1 MRDILQG
8 FTLYIA
14 GVDHGIDCEEIGL
27 PTPQNVQQ
35 EYRGGGMDL
44 AVNQGM
50 AALEA
55 LEATFKFAG
64 HARSVL
70 QQVAPGPGK
79 FISVTARGA
88 VLNSL
93 TGEHDAHV
101 VVLQG
106 QFNQHSRDAWKRAEK
121 GGLEVTMSG
130 ILAYRYEIAGNVT
143 HDIQAWPPRR
153 VINGVD
159 MLSNINQILG
169 YSNG

>member
-8 FTLYIA
+8 FTVYIA

-27 PTPQNVQQ
+27 PTPQVVQQ

-44 AVNQGM
+44 AVNHGM

-64 HARSVL
+64 HARNIL
-70 QQVAPGPGK
+70 QQVARGPGK
-79 FISVTARGA
+79 FLTVTARGA
-88 VLNSL
+88 VMNTL

-106 QFNQHSRDAWKRAEK
+106 QFNQHSRDSWKRGEK

-130 ILAYRYEIAGNVT
+130 ILAYRYEIAGNVV
-143 HDIQAWPPRR
+143 HEIQAYPPRR
-153 VINGVD
+153 VINGND
-159 MLSNINQILG
+159 ELASINTILG
-169 YSNG
+169 YANG

>member
-8 FTLYIA
+8 FTVYIA

-27 PTPQNVQQ
+27 PTPKVVQQ
-35 EYRGGGMDL
+35 AYRGGGMDL
-44 AVNQGM
+44 EVNHGM

-55 LEATFKFAG
+55 LEASFKFAG
-64 HARSVL
+64 HARNVL
-70 QQVAPGPGK
+70 QQVAQGPGK

-88 VLNSL
+88 VLNAL

-106 QFNQHSRDAWKRAEK
+106 QFNEHSRDVWKRGEK
-121 GGLEVTMSG
+121 GGIEVTMSG
-130 ILAYRYEIAGNVT
+130 ILAYRYEIAGSVT
-143 HDIQAWPPRR
+143 HDIQAYPPRR
-153 VINGVD
+153 VINRVD
-159 MLSNINQILG
+159 QLANINTILG